1 MGLGG
6 VGLGWVFAL
15 AVGTL
20 VLLASETGASP
31 LLAPGAAAGLT
42 AELATGLVTEVATGL
57 TAELAT
63 ELAALSLGESGV
75 LAGAGTILSIG
86 REFGRE
92 AIAGAV
98 RTGGGEGG
106 LTGGGGGVRT
116 GGEGG
121 L

>member
-6 VGLGWVFAL
+6 VGLGWVFAS

-42 AELATGLVTEVATGL
+42 AELATGLVTELATGL
-57 TAELAT
+57 TPELV
-63 ELAALSLGESGV
+63 ALSLGESGV

-98 RTGGGEGG
+98 RTGAGEGR

-116 GGEGG
+116 GGEG
-121 L
+121 